1 VFGLFQAQGPL
12 TREQRLNSMRLMG
25 TEVLPEMRKIAKE
38 LGIVDPF
45 EREPGSRP
53 FTSGTKY
60 EPLVD
65 LEALKRAPKRDESL
79 RV

>member
-1 VFGLFQAQGPL
+1 LFQAQGPL
-12 TREQRLNSMRLMG
+12 TREQRHNSMRLMG
-25 TEVLPEMRKIAKE
+25 EEVLPELRRYAKE

-53 FTSGTKY
+53 LVSGTKY

-65 LEALKRAPKRDESL
+65 WEALKRAPKRDESI